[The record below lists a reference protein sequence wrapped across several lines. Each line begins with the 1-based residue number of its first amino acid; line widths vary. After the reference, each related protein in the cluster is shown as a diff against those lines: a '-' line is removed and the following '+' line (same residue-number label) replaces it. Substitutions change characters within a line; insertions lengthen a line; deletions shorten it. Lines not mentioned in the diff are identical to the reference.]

1 MNEYFNSLD
10 IYSNPK
16 SDEEINVKCC
26 SIIEN
31 IMVSEEKTICRICNE
46 TINNICNKPEK
57 CYEGGKN
64 TSRVGMPSSELLPD
78 STVGSVIQQNF
89 ICNTTM
95 RMIARY
101 NMYNGIPYKTRS
113 LLNVFNIISE
123 NCVRNNISKKIINEA
138 QGIYKVISPYKI
150 SRGDNRLGIISACI
164 FMAAKNCNNPRSS
177 IEISKT
183 MNLEKKVVTKGIKLL
198 NDIIRINKISLER
211 MCLKRVETIDLIDRF
226 VHNLPLND
234 DDITNIKNI
243 CVFISE
249 DSTNEL
255 SSSTPPS
262 LSASIINMYCIKNN
276 LKITKN
282 EISEQCSISQVTIT
296 KLTNVLTKLL
306 NK

>member
-1 MNEYFNSLD
+1 MDKYFNSLD

-16 SDEEINVKCC
+16 NDGVNEVNCC

-31 IMVSEEKTICRICNE
+31 RMVSEENTICRICQQP
-46 TINNICNKPEK
+46 INNICNKPEK

-64 TSRVGMPSSELLPD
+64 TSRIGMPSSELLPD
-78 STVGSVIQQNF
+78 STVGSVIPQNF
-89 ICNTTM
+89 ICNSNM
-95 RMIARY
+95 RMISRL

-123 NCVRNNISKKIINEA
+123 NCVRHNVSKKIINEA
-138 QGIYKVISPYKI
+138 QGIYKVISQYKI
-150 SRGDNRLGIISACI
+150 SRGSNRLGIISACI
-164 FMAAKNCNNPRSS
+164 FMAAKNCDHPRSS
-177 IEISKT
+177 IEISKI

-198 NDIIRINKISLER
+198 NDIIRVNKVSLKR

-226 VHNLPLND
+226 VHNLPLNG

-243 CVFISE
+243 CVFISA

-262 LSASIINMYCIKNN
+262 LSAAIINMYCINNN
-276 LKITKN
+276 LKISKN

-306 NK
+306 NE